1 MFLKKI
7 EIQGFKSFA
16 DKKII
21 NFDSN
26 ITGVVGPNGCGKSNI
41 AEAIRWVLGEQSTKS
56 LRSET
61 MSDVIFNGSAKRKMV
76 NIASV
81 TLVFDNSR
89 RSLPIDF
96 DEVSV
101 SRKYNRHSSVGEY
114 FINNAPVRL
123 KDILDLIADSGI
135 GKDSL
140 LSLIHI

>member
-21 NFDSN
+21 TFDSN

-61 MSDVIFNGSAKRKMV
+61 M
-76 NIASV
+76 
-81 TLVFDNSR
+81 T
-89 RSLPIDF
+89 
-96 DEVSV
+96 E
-101 SRKYNRHSSVGEY
+101 
-114 FINNAPVRL
+114 
-123 KDILDLIADSGI
+123 I
-135 GKDSL
+135 GRA
-140 LSLIHI
+140 HV